1 MKFENV
7 VIGGTVA
14 AASTPTRAPIPPR
27 SPFRNGLPH
36 RLDAEACLAVIK
48 SFDPSIDVTSIA
60 AARASIDMD
69 LLNEVLGESSLDLS
83 ERFRLKTA
91 LSAEGI
97 ISMGRSVPGGRV

>member
-14 AASTPTRAPIPPR
+14 AASTTRTPIPPR

-69 LLNEVLGESSLDLS
+69 LLNEVLGESSLNLS
-83 ERFRLKTA
+83 ERFRLKAA